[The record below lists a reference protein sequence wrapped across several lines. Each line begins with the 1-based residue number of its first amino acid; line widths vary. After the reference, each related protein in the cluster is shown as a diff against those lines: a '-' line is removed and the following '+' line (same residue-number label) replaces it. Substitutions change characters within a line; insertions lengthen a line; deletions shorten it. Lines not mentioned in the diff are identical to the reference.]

1 MTNSI
6 IDVITS
12 VSYADL
18 NEAQKKRAIEIMRE
32 LENNDSSP
40 FWAECIT
47 DEWKEDLESNYGI
60 SEAEIYWSG
69 FCSQGDGASI
79 STDYYIDIEKF
90 LRKCKAWS
98 KFRVLHAIVAREEI
112 HAKVERSSSR
122 YSHENTVGGSVELD
136 YNIDWTSKQ
145 EEAAQRLEEFLTETI
160 RELSRK
166 LYKELDNE
174 NDYQQSDEA
183 LWGTIEAN
191 EYSYAVNQA
200 GEVLNIA

>member
-1 MTNSI
+1 MTTI

-18 NEAQKKRAIEIMRE
+18 NEAQKERAIEIMRD
-32 LENNDSSP
+32 LENQDTTP

-47 DEWKEDLESNYGI
+47 DDWKEHLSTEYGI
-60 SEAEIYWSG
+60 TDAEIEWSG
-69 FCSQGDGASI
+69 FSSQGDGASI
-79 STDYYIDIEKF
+79 STEYYIDIEKF

-98 KFRVLHAIVAREEI
+98 KFRVLHNIVSREEI

-122 YSHENTVGGSVELD
+122 YCHENTVSGLVELD
-136 YNIDWTSKQ
+136 YSIGWSNAVELASS
-145 EEAAQRLEEFLTETI
+145 RLEEFVTGKI
-160 RELSRK
+160 RDLSRE
-166 LYKELDNE
+166 LYKELDKE

-183 LWGTIEAN
+183 LWATIEAN
-191 EYSYAVNQA
+191 EYNYAVNQA

>member
-18 NEAQKKRAIEIMRE
+18 NEAQKEKAIEIMRD
-32 LENNDSSP
+32 LENQDSTP
-40 FWAECIT
+40 FWAENIT
-47 DEWKEDLESNYGI
+47 DDWKEDLESNYGI
-60 SEAEIYWSG
+60 SEAVIYWSG

-79 STDYYIDIEKF
+79 STEYYIDIEKF

-98 KFRVLHAIVAREEI
+98 KFRVLHNIVDREEI
-112 HAKVERSSSR
+112 HAKVNRSSSR
-122 YSHENTVGGSVELD
+122 YSHENTVSGSVELD
-136 YNIDWTSKQ
+136 YNIDWTSTQ
-145 EEAAQRLEEFLTETI
+145 EAAAERLEEFLTDKI
-160 RELSRK
+160 RELSRE
-166 LYKELDNE
+166 LYRELDKE

-183 LWGTIEAN
+183 LWATIEAN
-191 EYSYAVNQA
+191 EYNYKVNQA

>member
-1 MTNSI
+1 MTSI

-18 NEAQKKRAIEIMRE
+18 NEAQKERAIEIMRD
-32 LENNDSSP
+32 LENQDTTP
-40 FWAECIT
+40 FWASYVT
-47 DEWKEDLESNYGI
+47 DEWKEKLDTEYGI
-60 SEAEIYWSG
+60 TDADIQWSG
-69 FCSQGDGASI
+69 FSSQGDGASI

-98 KFRVLHAIVAREEI
+98 KFRVLHAIVEREEI
-112 HAKVERSSSR
+112 HAKVNRSSSR
-122 YSHENTVGGSVELD
+122 YSHENTVSGSVELD

-145 EEAAQRLEEFLTETI
+145 EETAERFEEFLTETI
-160 RELSRK
+160 RELSCK
-166 LYKELDNE
+166 LYRQLDDE

-183 LWGTIEAN
+183 LWATIEAN
-191 EYSYAVNQA
+191 EYNYAVNQA

>member
-1 MTNSI
+1 MTTI

-18 NEAQKKRAIEIMRE
+18 NEAQKEKAIEIMRD
-32 LENNDSSP
+32 LENQDSTP
-40 FWAECIT
+40 FWSTCIL
-47 DEWKEDLESNYGI
+47 DDWKEDLESNYGI
-60 SEAEIYWSG
+60 SEAVIYWSG

-79 STDYYIDIEKF
+79 STEYYIDIEKF

-98 KFRVLHAIVAREEI
+98 KFRVLHNIVDREEI

-136 YNIDWTSKQ
+136 YNIDWTSTQ
-145 EEAAQRLEEFLTETI
+145 EANAERLEEFLTDKI
-160 RELSRK
+160 RELSRE
-166 LYKELDNE
+166 LYRELEKE

-183 LWGTIEAN
+183 LWETITAN

-200 GEVLNIA
+200 GEVLKIA

>member
-1 MTNSI
+1 MTTI

-18 NEAQKKRAIEIMRE
+18 NEAQKEKAIEIMRE
-32 LENNDSSP
+32 LENHDSTP
-40 FWAECIT
+40 YWAENIT
-47 DEWKEDLESNYGI
+47 DEWKEDLETEYGI
-60 SEAEIYWSG
+60 TDAVIYWSG

-98 KFRVLHAIVAREEI
+98 KFRVLHNIVEREEI

-122 YSHENTVGGSVELD
+122 YNHENTVGGCVELD
-136 YNIDWTSKQ
+136 YNIDWTPKQ
-145 EEAAQRLEEFLTETI
+145 EEAAERLEEFLTDKI
-160 RELSRK
+160 RELSRE
-166 LYKELDNE
+166 LYRELDKE

-183 LWGTIEAN
+183 LWATIEAN
-191 EYSYAVNQA
+191 EYNYAVNQA
-200 GEVLNIA
+200 GEVLKIA

>member
-1 MTNSI
+1 MTSI

-18 NEAQKKRAIEIMRE
+18 NEAQKERAIEIMRE
-32 LENNDSSP
+32 LENQDTTP
-40 FWAECIT
+40 FWASYVT
-47 DEWKEDLESNYGI
+47 DEWKEKLDTEYGI
-60 SEAEIYWSG
+60 TEADIQWSG
-69 FCSQGDGASI
+69 FSSQGDGASI

-98 KFRVLHAIVAREEI
+98 KFRVLHAIVEREEI
-112 HAKVERSSSR
+112 HAKVNRSSSR
-122 YSHENTVGGSVELD
+122 YSHENTVSGSVELD

-145 EEAAQRLEEFLTETI
+145 EETAERFEEFLTETI
-160 RELSRK
+160 RELSCK
-166 LYKELDNE
+166 LYRQLDDE

-183 LWGTIEAN
+183 LWATIEAN
-191 EYSYAVNQA
+191 EYNYAVNQA

>member
-1 MTNSI
+1 MTSI

-18 NEAQKKRAIEIMRE
+18 NEAQKERAIEIMRE
-32 LENNDSSP
+32 LENQDTTP
-40 FWAECIT
+40 FWASYVT
-47 DEWKEDLESNYGI
+47 DEWKEKLDTEYGI
-60 SEAEIYWSG
+60 TDADIQWSG
-69 FCSQGDGASI
+69 FSSQGDGASI

-98 KFRVLHAIVAREEI
+98 KFRVLHAIVEREEI
-112 HAKVERSSSR
+112 HAKVNRSSSR
-122 YSHENTVGGSVELD
+122 YSHENTVSGSVELD

-145 EEAAQRLEEFLTETI
+145 EETAERFEEFLTETI
-160 RELSRK
+160 RELSCK
-166 LYKELDNE
+166 LYRQLDDE

-183 LWGTIEAN
+183 LWATIEAN
-191 EYSYAVNQA
+191 EYNYAVNQA

>member
-1 MTNSI
+1 MTTI

-18 NEAQKKRAIEIMRE
+18 NEAQKEKAIEIMRD
-32 LENNDSSP
+32 LENQDSTP
-40 FWAECIT
+40 FWSTCIL
-47 DEWKEDLESNYGI
+47 DDWKEDLESNYGI
-60 SEAEIYWSG
+60 SEAVIYWSG

-79 STDYYIDIEKF
+79 STEYYIDIEKF

-98 KFRVLHAIVAREEI
+98 KFRVLHNIVDREEI

-136 YNIDWTSKQ
+136 YNIDWTSTQ
-145 EEAAQRLEEFLTETI
+145 EANAERLEEFFTDKI
-160 RELSRK
+160 RELSRE
-166 LYKELDNE
+166 LYRELEKE

-183 LWGTIEAN
+183 LWETITAN

>member
-1 MTNSI
+1 MENI

-18 NEAQKKRAIEIMRE
+18 NEAQKEKAIEIMRD
-32 LENNDSSP
+32 LENQDSTP
-40 FWAECIT
+40 FWSTCIL
-47 DEWKEDLESNYGI
+47 DDWKADLETEYGI
-60 SEAEIYWSG
+60 TEAVIYWSG
-69 FCSQGDGASI
+69 FSSQGDGASI

-90 LRKCKAWS
+90 LRKCKVWS
-98 KFRVLHAIVAREEI
+98 KFRVLHNIVDREEI

-136 YNIDWTSKQ
+136 YNIDWTSTQ
-145 EEAAQRLEEFLTETI
+145 EANAERLEEFLTDTI
-160 RELSRK
+160 RDLSRT
-166 LYKELDNE
+166 LYRELEKE

-183 LWGTIEAN
+183 LWETIKAN
-191 EYSYAVNQA
+191 EYNYAVNQA